1 MSRLYEEDRN
11 EESPVFNPLYP
22 APDMFLYHDT
32 SSVFSHLLYPPPS
45 QSSPDHTLD
54 CDSGYSDWIVPFGSQ
69 PTPHSGLHHD
79 TRTEQ
84 SLWPELLKVRH
95 LTGSEENLSLSELI
109 LILVT
114 DNGTDDNPA
123 VIHSFSLADPPR
135 VDQETVPGLEL
146 LVTPPRGVPSS
157 GDTDCFYNTT
167 GSQLLYNS
175 CWYKPEWSSDKIL
188 SEITIRE
195 SMYFKLCQ
203 SGLGRINQQPQ
214 IFELLAVTHPKGS
227 LSSLGLIHLMK
238 WGTVVVKASM
248 RRLREDLNCAP
259 TVLVLERVCVVPRRD
274 KDFVATLLG
283 DVMLPRSE
291 PPSASF
297 ARSNCYGENC
307 VISLLAQIWA
317 VK

>member
-109 LILVT
+109 LVVVT
-114 DNGTDDNPA
+114 DNGTDDNPT

-167 GSQLLYNS
+167 GSQLLHNS
-175 CWYKPEWSSDKIL
+175 CWNKPGSSSDKIL

-203 SGLGRINQQPQ
+203 SGLGQSTTSNLLIIGRYSPKRLLIIVRFNTSDEMGHSSGQSVHEK
-214 IFELLAVTHPKGS
+214 IKGRFELCSYSPGFRKGLCSAASRQWLCGHPFRGRDAAEVRTSK
-227 LSSLGLIHLMK
+227 
-238 WGTVVVKASM
+238 
-248 RRLREDLNCAP
+248 C
-259 TVLVLERVCVVPRRD
+259 LVR
-274 KDFVATLLG
+274 
-283 DVMLPRSE
+283 
-291 PPSASF
+291 
-297 ARSNCYGENC
+297 
-307 VISLLAQIWA
+307 
-317 VK
+317 